1 MTKSALV
8 TGASRGIGRS
18 IALQLAEEGY
28 NVAVNYAGSKEKAEA
43 VVEEIK
49 AKGVDSFAIQAN
61 VADADEVKA
70 MIKEVVSQFGSL
82 DVLVNNAGITRDN
95 LLMRMKEQEWD
106 DVIDTNLKGV
116 FNCIQKA
123 TPQMLRQ
130 RSGAIINLSSVV
142 GAVGNPGQANY
153 VATKAGVIGLT
164 KSAAR
169 ELASRGIT
177 VNAVAPGF
185 IVSDMTDAL
194 SDELK
199 EQMLTQIPLARFGQD
214 TDIANTVAFLASDK
228 AKYITGQTI
237 QVNGGMYM

>member
-1 MTKSALV
+1 
-8 TGASRGIGRS
+8 
-18 IALQLAEEGY
+18 
-28 NVAVNYAGSKEKAEA
+28 
-43 VVEEIK
+43 
-49 AKGVDSFAIQAN
+49 
-61 VADADEVKA
+61 
-70 MIKEVVSQFGSL
+70 
-82 DVLVNNAGITRDN
+82 
-95 LLMRMKEQEWD
+95 
-106 DVIDTNLKGV
+106 
-116 FNCIQKA
+116 
-123 TPQMLRQ
+123 MLRQ
-130 RSGAIINLSSVV
+130 RGGSIINLSSV

-153 VATKAGVIGLT
+153 VATKAGVVGLT

-199 EQMLTQIPLARFGQD
+199 DQMLEQIPLARFGED

-237 QVNGGMYM
+237 HVNGGMYM